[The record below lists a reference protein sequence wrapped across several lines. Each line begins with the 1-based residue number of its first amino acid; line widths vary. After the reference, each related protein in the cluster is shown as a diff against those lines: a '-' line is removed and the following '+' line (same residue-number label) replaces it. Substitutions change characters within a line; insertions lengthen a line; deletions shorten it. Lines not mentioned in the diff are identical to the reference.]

1 MSKTGITKG
10 PSQMDDNAVRSFIKY
25 LAANPETRQYV
36 LPLLTVSKGN
46 VNDAARELE
55 HKFFLM
61 KTAISARWMKG
72 TQRCTDRFMPI

>member
-1 MSKTGITKG
+1 
-10 PSQMDDNAVRSFIKY
+10 MDDNAVRSFIKY

-55 HKFFLM
+55 HKFFDENGDLR
-61 KTAISARWMKG
+61 RWMKG

>member
-55 HKFFLM
+55 HKFLM
-61 KTAISARWMKG
+61 KTATSARWMKG